1 MRWFFD
7 MENPVMRTLS
17 VVADLI
23 VLNLLTI
30 LCGLPVVTIGAS
42 LTALNATV
50 MKILRSEETAPA
62 KDFFRAFRENLK
74 KGSAMGLIFL
84 LIFVVLYVDYLAAQ
98 TFIPAL
104 CPVIA
109 AMALLTLTLGLYAF
123 ALLARYENT
132 LRGTLKNALLLAVG
146 YFPKT
151 LGMAVFTVALWL
163 LAIQFLRYGAPI
175 LFLFGLSLPC
185 YVTILLLQSVFTNL
199 ENNRESSLLG

>member
-17 VVADLI
+17 VIADLI

-30 LCGLPVVTIGAS
+30 VCCLPVVTAGAS
-42 LTALNATV
+42 LTALNAAV
-50 MKILRSEETAPA
+50 IKILRGEESALA
-62 KDFFRAFRENLK
+62 KDYFRAFRENFK

-84 LIFVVLYVDYLAAQ
+84 LIFALLYVDYLAAQ
-98 TFIPAL
+98 TFIPTL
-104 CPVIA
+104 CPVIT
-109 AMALLTLTLGLYAF
+109 AMTLLVLTLGLYAF

-132 LRGTLKNALLLAVG
+132 LWGILKNALLLAVG

-151 LGMAVFTVALWL
+151 LGMAVFAVALWL
-163 LAIQFLRYGAPI
+163 LSVQFLRYGAPI

-185 YVTILLLQSVFTNL
+185 YVAILLMQKVFDNL
-199 ENNRESSLLG
+199 EKTA

>member
-1 MRWFFD
+1 MSWFFD
-7 MENPVMRTLS
+7 MDNPVMRTFS

-30 LCGLPVVTIGAS
+30 ACCLPVVTAGAS

-50 MKILRSEETAPA
+50 IKLVRGEESVLV

-74 KGSAMGLIFL
+74 KGSVMGLLFL
-84 LIFVVLYVDYLAAQ
+84 LFFALLYVDDLAAQ
-98 TFIPAL
+98 TYIPAL
-104 CPVIA
+104 RPVIA
-109 AMALLTLTLGLYAF
+109 AMALLVLMLGQYAF

-132 LRGTLKNALLLAVG
+132 LWGTVKNGLLLAAG

-151 LGMAVFTVALWL
+151 LGMAVFAVALWL

-185 YVTILLLQSVFTNL
+185 YVCILLMQGIFANL
-199 ENNRESSLLG
+199 EKTE

>member
-17 VVADLI
+17 VIADLI

-30 LCGLPVVTIGAS
+30 VCCLPVVTAGAS
-42 LTALNATV
+42 LTALNAAV
-50 MKILRSEETAPA
+50 IKILRGEESALA
-62 KDFFRAFRENLK
+62 KDYFRAFRENFK

-84 LIFVVLYVDYLAAQ
+84 LIFALLYVDYLAAQ
-98 TFIPAL
+98 IFIPTL
-104 CPVIA
+104 FPVIT
-109 AMALLTLTLGLYAF
+109 AMTLLVLTLGLYAF

-132 LRGTLKNALLLAVG
+132 LWGILKNALLLAVG

-151 LGMAVFTVALWL
+151 LGMAVFAVALWL
-163 LAIQFLRYGAPI
+163 LSVQFLRYGAPI

-185 YVTILLLQSVFTNL
+185 YVAILLMQKVFDNL
-199 ENNRESSLLG
+199 EKTA

>member
-7 MENPVMRTLS
+7 MDNPVMRTLS

-30 LCGLPVVTIGAS
+30 ACCLPVVTIGAS

-50 MKILRSEETAPA
+50 IKILQGEESALV
-62 KDFFRAFRENLK
+62 KDYFRAFRENFK

-84 LIFVVLYVDYLAAQ
+84 LIFALLYVDYLAAQ
-98 TFIPAL
+98 AFITAL
-104 CPVIA
+104 CPVIT
-109 AMALLTLTLGLYAF
+109 AMALLVLTLGQYAF
-123 ALLARYENT
+123 AILARYENT
-132 LRGTLKNALLLAVG
+132 LRGTLKNSLLLAVG

-151 LGMAVFTVALWL
+151 LGMSVFSVVLWL
-163 LAIQFLRYGAPI
+163 LAVQFLRYGAPI

-185 YVTILLLQSVFTNL
+185 YVSILLMRGIFANL
-199 ENNRESSLLG
+199 EKNK